1 MTHRPLAPVPEVFYR
16 GRTRTARSTPP
27 GPERLIYCGDQEPM
41 HPLTIQTRVTQAQ
54 STLRPGETIS
64 IGDAV
69 RRVLARLVVG

>member
-41 HPLTIQTRVTQAQ
+41 TPQAIFPRVTQAQ
-54 STLRPGETIS
+54 STQRPGETIS
-64 IGDAV
+64 IGDAANAV
-69 RRVLARLVVG
+69 AL